1 MISLCFLNLF
11 LAVLGLRECM
21 GFSQVATSGGYSR
34 VAGHGLFRVGAS
46 LVVDVRVGLQRKLST
61 EQLMLWNCG
70 VGEDS

>member
-46 LVVDVRVGLQRKLST
+46 LFVEHRLRQLCLPAT
-61 EQLMLWNCG
+61 EHPLTSYTQA
-70 VGEDS
+70 